1 MVLYAV
7 GCNQNIFHCV
17 HCLCFQQECKFHE
30 NRSLVAGGAGAHFVL
45 CCTPGTSNCA
55 EHLINNLYAGK
66 HKLMNL
72 N

>member
-1 MVLYAV
+1 MQWDVTKTFFIV
-7 GCNQNIFHCV
+7 FIVCV
-17 HCLCFQQECKFHE
+17 SSKSV
-30 NRSLVAGGAGAHFVL
+30 NSMKTGVWWRGGAGAHFVL